1 MMCMHVL
8 VVLYSLYR
16 IAFVYSCCN
25 MEFFRVSSPITT
37 VKDTNSYVS
46 SDDYNCG

>member
-16 IAFVYSCCN
+16 FCVFKSRN
-25 MEFFRVSSPITT
+25 MEFFRVSSSITSR
-37 VKDTNSYVS
+37 KGANS
-46 SDDYNCG
+46 CF